1 MKEGKIVKVFV
12 VKTDNHTYY
21 VQQMPGYFGMGID
34 YVVMKN
40 RRVLYAERFNTA
52 QAAVK
57 WLLDYLT
64 RENSNQLMIWKELD
78 KRHLNI

>member
-21 VQQMPGYFGMGID
+21 VQQMPGFYGMGID

-40 RRVLYAERFNTA
+40 RRVLNAERFKTA

-57 WLLDYLT
+57 WLLDYLS

>member
-21 VQQMPGYFGMGID
+21 VQQMPGFYNMGID

-40 RRVLYAERFNTA
+40 RRVLYAERFKTA
-52 QAAVK
+52 RGAVS
-57 WLLDYLT
+57 WLLAFLSQEISNDAALFEC
-64 RENSNQLMIWKELD
+64 EN
-78 KRHLNI
+78 KRYLNI

>member
-21 VQQMPGYFGMGID
+21 VQQMPGFYGIGID

-40 RRVLYAERFNTA
+40 RRVLNAERFNTA
-52 QAAVK
+52 QQAVK

>member
-21 VQQMPGYFGMGID
+21 VQQMPGFYNMGID

-40 RRVLYAERFNTA
+40 RRMLYAERFNTA

>member
-21 VQQMPGYFGMGID
+21 VQQMPGFFGMGID

-40 RRVLYAERFNTA
+40 RRVLYTERFTTA
-52 QAAVK
+52 RAAVS
-57 WLLDYLT
+57 WLLGYLS
-64 RENSNQLMIWKELD
+64 REISNDAALFECES
-78 KRHLNI
+78 RRYLNI

>member
-21 VQQMPGYFGMGID
+21 VQQMPGYYNMGID

-52 QAAVK
+52 QQAVK

>member
-12 VKTDNHTYY
+12 VKSDNHTYY
-21 VQQMPGYFGMGID
+21 VQQMPGFFGMGIN

-52 QAAVK
+52 QQAVK

-64 RENSNQLMIWKELD
+64 RENSNQLMIWKDLD

>member
-21 VQQMPGYFGMGID
+21 VQQMPGFYGMGID

-40 RRVLYAERFNTA
+40 RRVLYAERFKSA
-52 QAAVK
+52 KLAVG
-57 WLLDYLT
+57 WLLAYLCREISNDAALFECEST
-64 RENSNQLMIWKELD
+64 RY
-78 KRHLNI
+78 LNI